1 MECQGLEKFKDYFKG
16 YEDQYVLIGG
26 AACDILFEEREATF
40 RKTRDLDMVIIIK
53 MLTSEFGK
61 RFWDFVN
68 SGKYRNKVTNK
79 GKPQF
84 YRFDKPEIDGYPRM
98 IELFCREDFKL
109 NETKGITPI
118 HIDDSISSL
127 SAILLNEDY
136 YRILLEGRVIEDG
149 LSVLRPEYLILFKAK
164 AYLDLLNRKNNGEKV
179 DSNDISKH
187 KKDILRIV
195 AQLELEDVKTIPVMV
210 QRDIED
216 FISILEKEP
225 FDSNLLKVHS
235 IKNEQAIYLLKK
247 PFASLSMIK

>member
-1 MECQGLEKFKDYFKG
+1 
-16 YEDQYVLIGG
+16 
-26 AACDILFEEREATF
+26 
-40 RKTRDLDMVIIIK
+40 
-53 MLTSEFGK
+53 
-61 RFWDFVN
+61 
-68 SGKYRNKVTNK
+68 
-79 GKPQF
+79 
-84 YRFDKPEIDGYPRM
+84 M
-98 IELFCREDFKL
+98 IELFCRENFELK
-109 NETKGITPI
+109 EIKGITPI

-195 AQLELEDVKTIPVMV
+195 AQLELEEVKTIPVMV

-235 IKNEQAIYLLKK
+235 IKNE
-247 PFASLSMIK
+247 